1 MGAPEPSSRARLD
14 SFSVVPVGGDIF
26 LQLEGVAGDDSEQTA
41 RGNCRRDGDIEPSD
55 ATSREKLTWGRVHER
70 EFSRSASESSDSR

>member
-26 LQLEGVAGDDSEQTA
+26 VQLKGVGGDDSKQTG
-41 RGNCRRDGDIEPSD
+41 RGNCRRENEIESSD
-55 ATSREKLTWGRVHER
+55 AASRRKLTWGRLHER
-70 EFSRSASESSDSR
+70 EF